1 MKSCCFTGHRDL
13 PREAVN
19 AIQGPLARQIEAFIA
34 EGIVHFYAG
43 GALGFDFL
51 AEQAVL
57 KAREQYPQIRLI
69 LALPYKGHDQVWK
82 EEIRSNYQR
91 LIEKNTDEILYISD
105 HYFRGCM
112 QKRNRYMVDHSDVC
126 LSYLVYP
133 KGGTKYT
140 VTYCQKKGIPVMNLA
155 QFIL

>member
-13 PREAVN
+13 PRESVN

-43 GALGFDFL
+43 GALVFDFL
-51 AEQAVL
+51 AAQAVL
-57 KAREQYPQIRLI
+57 KAREQYTQIRLI

-91 LIEKNTDEILYISD
+91 LIEKNADEILYISD

-133 KGGTKYT
+133 KCGTKYT

>member
-91 LIEKNTDEILYISD
+91 LIEKNADEILYISD
-105 HYFRGCM
+105 HYFRGCTWFT
-112 QKRNRYMVDHSDVC
+112 QKVEQNIR
-126 LSYLVYP
+126 
-133 KGGTKYT
+133 
-140 VTYCQKKGIPVMNLA
+140 
-155 QFIL
+155 